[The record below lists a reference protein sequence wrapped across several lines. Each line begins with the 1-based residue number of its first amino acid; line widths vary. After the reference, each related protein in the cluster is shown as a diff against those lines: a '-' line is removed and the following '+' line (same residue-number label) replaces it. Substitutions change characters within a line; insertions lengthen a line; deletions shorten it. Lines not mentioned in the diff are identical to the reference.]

1 LQWAQGLAGRGYRRW
16 TRAALAALLA
26 SPKDAAPGTMTIV
39 GMPDTAEQA
48 EAPACLAGGA
58 AGRE

>member
-1 LQWAQGLAGRGYRRW
+1 
-16 TRAALAALLA
+16 
-26 SPKDAAPGTMTIV
+26 MTVV

-48 EAPACLAGGA
+48 EAPACLAGRA

>member
-1 LQWAQGLAGRGYRRW
+1 MDQSSARRPP
-16 TRAALAALLA
+16 A
-26 SPKDAAPGTMTIV
+26 SPRDAAPGTMTVV

-48 EAPACLAGGA
+48 EAPACLAGRA

>member
-1 LQWAQGLAGRGYRRW
+1 MDQSSARRPP
-16 TRAALAALLA
+16 A
-26 SPKDAAPGTMTIV
+26 SPRDAAPGTMTVV

-48 EAPACLAGGA
+48 EAPACLAGRT